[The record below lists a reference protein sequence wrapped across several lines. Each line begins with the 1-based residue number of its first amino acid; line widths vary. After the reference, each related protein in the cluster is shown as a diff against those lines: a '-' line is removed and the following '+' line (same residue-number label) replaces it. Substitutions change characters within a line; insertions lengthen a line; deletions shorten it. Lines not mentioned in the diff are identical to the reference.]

1 MKFDI
6 VTLFPDY
13 FAIPL
18 RQSLVGKG
26 LDKKLFDIE
35 ITNLRDFATDRH
47 KTVDDR
53 PFGGSGGMVLKL
65 EPLDACLKSLGH
77 AHRDDQSDGD
87 RSKII
92 LTSAAGRPFDQATAK
107 RLSLTERMT
116 IVCGHYLGV
125 DERIRQLYEIE
136 EISIGDYILTGGEPA
151 ALVMIDAIVRLIPGV
166 LGNFESALNDSH
178 MENLLGTPHYT
189 RPAEYDGLKVPAP
202 LLSGDHAAIEKFR
215 RYEAIRRCYRHRP
228 ELLESEE
235 LSPDERAWLDE
246 LKNK

>member
-13 FAIPL
+13 FALPL
-18 RQSLVGKG
+18 QQSLVGKG
-26 LDKKLFDIE
+26 QDKKLFETE

-77 AHRDDQSDGD
+77 AHRNDGNCAD
-87 RSKII
+87 AGNIV
-92 LTSAAGRPFDQATAK
+92 LTSAAGRPFDQPTAK
-107 RLSLTERMT
+107 RLSLSDRVT

-136 EISIGDYILTGGEPA
+136 EVSIGDYILTGGEPA
-151 ALVMIDAIVRLIPGV
+151 ALVMVDAVARLIPGV

-178 MENLLGTPHYT
+178 MENLLGSPHYT
-189 RPAEYDGLKVPAP
+189 RPAEYDDLKVPET

-215 RYEAIRRCYRHRP
+215 RMEAIARCYRNRP
-228 ELLESEE
+228 ELLAREE
-235 LSPDERAWLDE
+235 LSPEERAWLDK

>member
-13 FAIPL
+13 FGQPL
-18 RQSLVGKG
+18 GQSLVGKG
-26 LDKKLFDIE
+26 QDKKLFDIE

-53 PFGGSGGMVLKL
+53 PFGGSGGMVLKI
-65 EPLDACLKSLGH
+65 EPLDACLMSLGY
-77 AHRDDQSDGD
+77 AHRSDTNSAGEN
-87 RSKII
+87 KII
-92 LTSAAGRPFDQATAK
+92 LTSAAGRPFNQATAK
-107 RLSLTERMT
+107 RLSLRDRVT

-151 ALVMIDAIVRLIPGV
+151 ALVMIDAIARLIPGV

-178 MENLLGTPHYT
+178 MENLLGSPHYT
-189 RPAEYDGLKVPAP
+189 RPAEYEGLKVPGP
-202 LLSGDHAAIEKFR
+202 LLSGDHAAIENFR
-215 RYEAIRRCYRHRP
+215 RFEAIRRCYRSRP

-235 LSPDERAWLDE
+235 LSPEERAWLDE

>member
-13 FAIPL
+13 FGQPL

-26 LDKKLFDIE
+26 QDKKLFDIK

-65 EPLDACLKSLGH
+65 EPLDACLKSLGYS
-77 AHRDDQSDGD
+77 HRGTKKGISDA
-87 RSKII
+87 IV
-92 LTSAAGRPFDQATAK
+92 LTSAAGRPFDQSAAK
-107 RLSLTERMT
+107 RLSLSNRVT

-136 EISIGDYILTGGEPA
+136 DISIGDYILTGGEPA

-178 MENLLGTPHYT
+178 MENLLGSPHYT
-189 RPAEYDGLKVPAP
+189 RPAEYEGLKVPKP

-215 RYEAIRRCYRHRP
+215 RFEAIRRCFRSRP
-228 ELLESEE
+228 ELLDNEE
-235 LSPDERAWLDE
+235 LSPEESAWLDE